1 MHEHKSAL
9 ERGIEIARS
18 GKAANF
24 SEVLRQLRLEG
35 YGKMPLRAHGNQLR
49 KTINEI
55 CAAAKNTGT

>member
-1 MHEHKSAL
+1 MHDQKSPL

-18 GKAANF
+18 GKARNF
-24 SEVLRQLRLEG
+24 SDVLRQLRLEG

-55 CAAAKNTGT
+55 CAAARQP